1 MKNQM
6 IMKNLAILIYSS
18 DSGHFGES
26 CESGHS
32 CETSDSDDSGHSGES
47 GASSESCYLGKS
59 GDLIKKVF
67 LVIFVN
73 KLILINL
80 VGVVVF

>member
-6 IMKNLAILIYSS
+6 IMKNLVIFIYS

-26 CESGHS
+26 CESGHT
-32 CETSDSDDSGHSGES
+32 CKTSDSDDSGHSGES

-73 KLILINL
+73 KLMSGIPYSW
-80 VGVVVF
+80 

>member
-6 IMKNLAILIYSS
+6 IMKNLVILIYSG

-26 CESGHS
+26 CHS
-32 CETSDSDDSGHSGES
+32 CETSDSDDSGDSCES

-59 GDLIKKVF
+59 GDLFKKVF

-80 VGVVVF
+80 VGVVIF

>member
-6 IMKNLAILIYSS
+6 IMKNLVILIYSG

-47 GASSESCYLGKS
+47 GASSESCYLGKYQFK
-59 GDLIKKVF
+59 IKGMWNQNMCTNSF
-67 LVIFVN
+67 LDQ
-73 KLILINL
+73 
-80 VGVVVF
+80 VVL

>member
-6 IMKNLAILIYSS
+6 IMKNLIYSG

-26 CESGHS
+26 CESAHY
-32 CETSDSDDSGHSGES
+32 CETSDSDDSGDSGES
-47 GASSESCYLGKS
+47 GASSESCYLGES

-67 LVIFVN
+67 LVIFEN

-80 VGVVVF
+80 VGVVIF